1 MKAMKKEKLF
11 TRNFTLL
18 ILGQVSSLT
27 GNYTLK
33 FALSMYVLEQT
44 GSASI
49 FAGMLSA
56 ALLPTVLLSPFGGI
70 LADRAN
76 RKHIMVALDALS
88 GLSVLAVGL
97 LLPLGRE
104 LWVIGAL
111 LVLLS
116 VLAAFESPT
125 VQACVPQMVS
135 PQNLVQ
141 GNAVVSQV
149 SAVTSLVTPFLG
161 SLFYTAFGIGPVFAA
176 AVACFWLTALLECM
190 IRLEY
195 QKPPR
200 TAGIGAIVREDLAV
214 SAHFL
219 RREQPDI
226 LKLLLLA
233 ALAGMFVSGTAV
245 VGFPYLVRTVLGLSA
260 TYYGA
265 AESAMGAAA
274 ILGSLCA
281 GLLGKKL
288 RVRDMAAIFLSFG
301 LSLFPIGFSFL
312 LPVGRMARYGVLLF
326 FFCVCQLGVCIF
338 STYAI
343 TLIQQRTPEQLM
355 GKVMSCVFTLSM
367 CAQPVGQVVYGAL
380 FDCFSDS
387 VYWVLIPTGMLICLI
402 AVASRGF
409 LKRMAAAEKNKKDIC
424 KSRCPF
430 SDGGDDRDRTDD
442 LLNAIQTRSQLSY
455 TPIFTC
461 RAAGPA
467 TQRRILY
474 PPLPHLSSIFF
485 LFFWPLLQRGRGRS
499 LFLTVRAWRALSSP
513 SPRSPEYGSG
523 TGRSV
528 KNSPGSV
535 PGTPPPARDGTSG

>member
-88 GLSVLAVGL
+88 GLSVLAAGL
-97 LLPLGRE
+97 LLPLGRG

-149 SAVTSLVTPFLG
+149 SAVTSLATPFLG

-176 AVACFWLTALLECM
+176 AVVCFWLTALLECM

-288 RVRDMAAIFLSFG
+288 RVRDLSAIFLSFG
-301 LSLFPIGFSFL
+301 LSLFPIGLSFL

-343 TLIQQRTPEQLM
+343 TLIQQRTPKQLM

-380 FDCFSDS
+380 FDCFFDS
-387 VYWVLIPTGMLICLI
+387 VYWVLIPTGVLICLI

-409 LKRMAAAEKNKKDIC
+409 LKRMEAAE
-424 KSRCPF
+424 
-430 SDGGDDRDRTDD
+430 
-442 LLNAIQTRSQLSY
+442 
-455 TPIFTC
+455 
-461 RAAGPA
+461 
-467 TQRRILY
+467 
-474 PPLPHLSSIFF
+474 
-485 LFFWPLLQRGRGRS
+485 
-499 LFLTVRAWRALSSP
+499 
-513 SPRSPEYGSG
+513 
-523 TGRSV
+523 
-528 KNSPGSV
+528 
-535 PGTPPPARDGTSG
+535 

>member
-88 GLSVLAVGL
+88 GLSVLAAGL

-176 AVACFWLTALLECM
+176 AVVCFWLTALLECM
-190 IRLEY
+190 IHLEY

-245 VGFPYLVRTVLGLSA
+245 VGSPIWCGRCWDFPPPITGQRRARWARRPSWAACAPGCWGKSCVSA
-260 TYYGA
+260 TWLPSF
-265 AESAMGAAA
+265 SALA
-274 ILGSLCA
+274 
-281 GLLGKKL
+281 
-288 RVRDMAAIFLSFG
+288 
-301 LSLFPIGFSFL
+301 
-312 LPVGRMARYGVLLF
+312 
-326 FFCVCQLGVCIF
+326 
-338 STYAI
+338 
-343 TLIQQRTPEQLM
+343 
-355 GKVMSCVFTLSM
+355 
-367 CAQPVGQVVYGAL
+367 
-380 FDCFSDS
+380 
-387 VYWVLIPTGMLICLI
+387 
-402 AVASRGF
+402 
-409 LKRMAAAEKNKKDIC
+409 
-424 KSRCPF
+424 
-430 SDGGDDRDRTDD
+430 
-442 LLNAIQTRSQLSY
+442 
-455 TPIFTC
+455 
-461 RAAGPA
+461 
-467 TQRRILY
+467 
-474 PPLPHLSSIFF
+474 
-485 LFFWPLLQRGRGRS
+485 
-499 LFLTVRAWRALSSP
+499 
-513 SPRSPEYGSG
+513 
-523 TGRSV
+523 
-528 KNSPGSV
+528 
-535 PGTPPPARDGTSG
+535 

>member
-88 GLSVLAVGL
+88 GLSVLAAGL

-141 GNAVVSQV
+141 GNAVVGQV

-176 AVACFWLTALLECM
+176 AVVCFWLTALLECM
-190 IRLEY
+190 IHLEY

-301 LSLFPIGFSFL
+301 LSLFPIGLSFL

-343 TLIQQRTPEQLM
+343 TLIQQRTPKQLM

-380 FDCFSDS
+380 FDCFFDS
-387 VYWVLIPTGMLICLI
+387 VYWVLIPTGVLICLI
-402 AVASRGF
+402 AVVSRGF
-409 LKRMAAAEKNKKDIC
+409 LKRMEAAE
-424 KSRCPF
+424 
-430 SDGGDDRDRTDD
+430 
-442 LLNAIQTRSQLSY
+442 
-455 TPIFTC
+455 
-461 RAAGPA
+461 
-467 TQRRILY
+467 
-474 PPLPHLSSIFF
+474 
-485 LFFWPLLQRGRGRS
+485 
-499 LFLTVRAWRALSSP
+499 
-513 SPRSPEYGSG
+513 
-523 TGRSV
+523 
-528 KNSPGSV
+528 
-535 PGTPPPARDGTSG
+535 

>member
-88 GLSVLAVGL
+88 GLSVLAAGL

-149 SAVTSLVTPFLG
+149 SAVTSLVTPFWG

-288 RVRDMAAIFLSFG
+288 RVRDLSAIFLSFG
-301 LSLFPIGFSFL
+301 LSLFPIGLSFL

-367 CAQPVGQVVYGAL
+367 CAQPVGQMVYGAL

-402 AVASRGF
+402 AVVSRGF
-409 LKRMAAAEKNKKDIC
+409 LKRMEAAE
-424 KSRCPF
+424 
-430 SDGGDDRDRTDD
+430 
-442 LLNAIQTRSQLSY
+442 
-455 TPIFTC
+455 
-461 RAAGPA
+461 
-467 TQRRILY
+467 
-474 PPLPHLSSIFF
+474 
-485 LFFWPLLQRGRGRS
+485 
-499 LFLTVRAWRALSSP
+499 
-513 SPRSPEYGSG
+513 
-523 TGRSV
+523 
-528 KNSPGSV
+528 
-535 PGTPPPARDGTSG
+535 

>member
-44 GSASI
+44 DSAAV

-88 GLSVLAVGL
+88 GLSVLAAGL

-176 AVACFWLTALLECM
+176 AVVCFWLTALLECM
-190 IRLEY
+190 IHLEY

-200 TAGIGAIVREDLAV
+200 TAGIGAIVREDLAL

-288 RVRDMAAIFLSFG
+288 RVRDLSAIFLSFG
-301 LSLFPIGFSFL
+301 LSLFPIGLSFL

-343 TLIQQRTPEQLM
+343 TLIQQRTPKQLM

-387 VYWVLIPTGMLICLI
+387 VYWVLIPTGVLICLI

-409 LKRMAAAEKNKKDIC
+409 LKRMEAAE
-424 KSRCPF
+424 
-430 SDGGDDRDRTDD
+430 
-442 LLNAIQTRSQLSY
+442 
-455 TPIFTC
+455 
-461 RAAGPA
+461 
-467 TQRRILY
+467 
-474 PPLPHLSSIFF
+474 
-485 LFFWPLLQRGRGRS
+485 
-499 LFLTVRAWRALSSP
+499 
-513 SPRSPEYGSG
+513 
-523 TGRSV
+523 
-528 KNSPGSV
+528 
-535 PGTPPPARDGTSG
+535 

>member
-88 GLSVLAVGL
+88 GLSVLAAGL

-111 LVLLS
+111 QVLLS

-149 SAVTSLVTPFLG
+149 SAVTSLATPFLG

-176 AVACFWLTALLECM
+176 AVVCFWLTALLECM
-190 IRLEY
+190 IHLEY

-288 RVRDMAAIFLSFG
+288 RVRDLSAIFLSFG
-301 LSLFPIGFSFL
+301 LSLFPIGLSFL

-343 TLIQQRTPEQLM
+343 TLIQQRTPKQLM

-387 VYWVLIPTGMLICLI
+387 VYWVLIPTGVLICLI
-402 AVASRGF
+402 ALASQGF
-409 LKRMAAAEKNKKDIC
+409 LKRMEAAE
-424 KSRCPF
+424 
-430 SDGGDDRDRTDD
+430 
-442 LLNAIQTRSQLSY
+442 
-455 TPIFTC
+455 
-461 RAAGPA
+461 
-467 TQRRILY
+467 
-474 PPLPHLSSIFF
+474 
-485 LFFWPLLQRGRGRS
+485 
-499 LFLTVRAWRALSSP
+499 
-513 SPRSPEYGSG
+513 
-523 TGRSV
+523 
-528 KNSPGSV
+528 
-535 PGTPPPARDGTSG
+535 

>member
-11 TRNFTLL
+11 THNFTLL

-49 FAGMLSA
+49 FAGLLSA
-56 ALLPTVLLSPFGGI
+56 VLLPTVLLSPFGGI

-88 GLSVLAVGL
+88 GLSVLSAGL

-149 SAVTSLVTPFLG
+149 SAVTSLATPFLG

-176 AVACFWLTALLECM
+176 AVVCFWLTALLECM

-288 RVRDMAAIFLSFG
+288 RVRDLSSIFLSFG
-301 LSLFPIGFSFL
+301 LSLFPIGLSFL

-367 CAQPVGQVVYGAL
+367 CAQPVGQLVYGAL

-402 AVASRGF
+402 AVASRVF
-409 LKRMAAAEKNKKDIC
+409 FKRMEAAE
-424 KSRCPF
+424 
-430 SDGGDDRDRTDD
+430 
-442 LLNAIQTRSQLSY
+442 
-455 TPIFTC
+455 
-461 RAAGPA
+461 
-467 TQRRILY
+467 
-474 PPLPHLSSIFF
+474 
-485 LFFWPLLQRGRGRS
+485 
-499 LFLTVRAWRALSSP
+499 
-513 SPRSPEYGSG
+513 
-523 TGRSV
+523 
-528 KNSPGSV
+528 
-535 PGTPPPARDGTSG
+535 

>member
-88 GLSVLAVGL
+88 GLSVLAAGL

-176 AVACFWLTALLECM
+176 AVVCFWLTALLECM
-190 IRLEY
+190 IHLEY

-288 RVRDMAAIFLSFG
+288 RVRDLSAIFLSFG
-301 LSLFPIGFSFL
+301 LSLFPIGLSFL

-343 TLIQQRTPEQLM
+343 TLIQQRTPKQLM

-380 FDCFSDS
+380 FDCFFDS

-402 AVASRGF
+402 ALASQGF
-409 LKRMAAAEKNKKDIC
+409 LKRMEAAE
-424 KSRCPF
+424 
-430 SDGGDDRDRTDD
+430 
-442 LLNAIQTRSQLSY
+442 
-455 TPIFTC
+455 
-461 RAAGPA
+461 
-467 TQRRILY
+467 
-474 PPLPHLSSIFF
+474 
-485 LFFWPLLQRGRGRS
+485 
-499 LFLTVRAWRALSSP
+499 
-513 SPRSPEYGSG
+513 
-523 TGRSV
+523 
-528 KNSPGSV
+528 
-535 PGTPPPARDGTSG
+535 

>member
-88 GLSVLAVGL
+88 GLSVLAAGL

-176 AVACFWLTALLECM
+176 AVVCFWLTALLECM

-214 SAHFL
+214 SVHFL

-288 RVRDMAAIFLSFG
+288 RVRDLSAIFLSFG
-301 LSLFPIGFSFL
+301 LSLFPIGLSFL

-343 TLIQQRTPEQLM
+343 TLIQQRTPKQLM

-409 LKRMAAAEKNKKDIC
+409 LKRMEAAE
-424 KSRCPF
+424 
-430 SDGGDDRDRTDD
+430 
-442 LLNAIQTRSQLSY
+442 
-455 TPIFTC
+455 
-461 RAAGPA
+461 
-467 TQRRILY
+467 
-474 PPLPHLSSIFF
+474 
-485 LFFWPLLQRGRGRS
+485 
-499 LFLTVRAWRALSSP
+499 
-513 SPRSPEYGSG
+513 
-523 TGRSV
+523 
-528 KNSPGSV
+528 
-535 PGTPPPARDGTSG
+535 

>member
-88 GLSVLAVGL
+88 GLSVLAAGL

-176 AVACFWLTALLECM
+176 AVVCFWLTALLECM
-190 IRLEY
+190 IHLEY

-301 LSLFPIGFSFL
+301 LSLFPIGLSFL
-312 LPVGRMARYGVLLF
+312 LPVGRMAHYGVLLF

-343 TLIQQRTPEQLM
+343 TLIQQRTPKQLM

-387 VYWVLIPTGMLICLI
+387 VYWVLIPTGVLICLI

-409 LKRMAAAEKNKKDIC
+409 LKRMEAAE
-424 KSRCPF
+424 
-430 SDGGDDRDRTDD
+430 
-442 LLNAIQTRSQLSY
+442 
-455 TPIFTC
+455 
-461 RAAGPA
+461 
-467 TQRRILY
+467 
-474 PPLPHLSSIFF
+474 
-485 LFFWPLLQRGRGRS
+485 
-499 LFLTVRAWRALSSP
+499 
-513 SPRSPEYGSG
+513 
-523 TGRSV
+523 
-528 KNSPGSV
+528 
-535 PGTPPPARDGTSG
+535 

>member
-1 MKAMKKEKLF
+1 M
-11 TRNFTLL
+11 
-18 ILGQVSSLT
+18 
-27 GNYTLK
+27 
-33 FALSMYVLEQT
+33 
-44 GSASI
+44 
-49 FAGMLSA
+49 
-56 ALLPTVLLSPFGGI
+56 
-70 LADRAN
+70 
-76 RKHIMVALDALS
+76 
-88 GLSVLAVGL
+88 
-97 LLPLGRE
+97 
-104 LWVIGAL
+104 IGAL

-149 SAVTSLVTPFLG
+149 SAVTSLATPLLG

-176 AVACFWLTALLECM
+176 AGVCFWLTALLECM

-288 RVRDMAAIFLSFG
+288 RVRDLSAIFLSFG
-301 LSLFPIGFSFL
+301 LSLFPIGLSFL
-312 LPVGRMARYGVLLF
+312 LPVGRMARYGGAAVLFLCLPAGRLHLFDLRHHPHPAAHPRAADGQGDVLRLHPLDVRAAGGAGGLRRAVRLLF
-326 FFCVCQLGVCIF
+326 RQGLLGAHPHRC
-338 STYAI
+338 
-343 TLIQQRTPEQLM
+343 R
-355 GKVMSCVFTLSM
+355 
-367 CAQPVGQVVYGAL
+367 
-380 FDCFSDS
+380 
-387 VYWVLIPTGMLICLI
+387 LICLI

-409 LKRMAAAEKNKKDIC
+409 LRGWRRQSKTKRTSAKADV
-424 KSRCPF
+424 
-430 SDGGDDRDRTDD
+430 
-442 LLNAIQTRSQLSY
+442 
-455 TPIFTC
+455 
-461 RAAGPA
+461 
-467 TQRRILY
+467 
-474 PPLPHLSSIFF
+474 
-485 LFFWPLLQRGRGRS
+485 
-499 LFLTVRAWRALSSP
+499 LFLMVETIGIEP
-513 SPRSPEYGSG
+513 
-523 TGRSV
+523 T
-528 KNSPGSV
+528 
-535 PGTPPPARDGTSG
+535 TF

>member
-176 AVACFWLTALLECM
+176 AVVCFWLTALLECM
-190 IRLEY
+190 IHLEY

-288 RVRDMAAIFLSFG
+288 RVRDLSAIFLSFG
-301 LSLFPIGFSFL
+301 LSLFPIGLSFL
-312 LPVGRMARYGVLLF
+312 LPVGTMAHYGVLLF

-367 CAQPVGQVVYGAL
+367 CAQPVGQMVYGAL
-380 FDCFSDS
+380 FDCFSDR

-402 AVASRGF
+402 ALASQGF
-409 LKRMAAAEKNKKDIC
+409 LKRMEAAE
-424 KSRCPF
+424 
-430 SDGGDDRDRTDD
+430 
-442 LLNAIQTRSQLSY
+442 
-455 TPIFTC
+455 
-461 RAAGPA
+461 
-467 TQRRILY
+467 
-474 PPLPHLSSIFF
+474 
-485 LFFWPLLQRGRGRS
+485 
-499 LFLTVRAWRALSSP
+499 
-513 SPRSPEYGSG
+513 
-523 TGRSV
+523 
-528 KNSPGSV
+528 
-535 PGTPPPARDGTSG
+535 

>member
-88 GLSVLAVGL
+88 GLSVLAAGL

-176 AVACFWLTALLECM
+176 AVVCFWLTALLECM
-190 IRLEY
+190 IHLEY

-245 VGFPYLVRTVLGLSA
+245 VDFPYLVRTVLGLSA

-301 LSLFPIGFSFL
+301 LSLFPIGLSFL

-367 CAQPVGQVVYGAL
+367 CAQPVGQLVYGAL

-409 LKRMAAAEKNKKDIC
+409 LKRMEAAE
-424 KSRCPF
+424 
-430 SDGGDDRDRTDD
+430 
-442 LLNAIQTRSQLSY
+442 
-455 TPIFTC
+455 
-461 RAAGPA
+461 
-467 TQRRILY
+467 
-474 PPLPHLSSIFF
+474 
-485 LFFWPLLQRGRGRS
+485 
-499 LFLTVRAWRALSSP
+499 
-513 SPRSPEYGSG
+513 
-523 TGRSV
+523 
-528 KNSPGSV
+528 
-535 PGTPPPARDGTSG
+535 

>member
-88 GLSVLAVGL
+88 SLSVLAAGL

-176 AVACFWLTALLECM
+176 AVVCFWLTALLECM

-367 CAQPVGQVVYGAL
+367 CAQPVGQLVYGAL

-409 LKRMAAAEKNKKDIC
+409 LKRMEAAE
-424 KSRCPF
+424 
-430 SDGGDDRDRTDD
+430 
-442 LLNAIQTRSQLSY
+442 
-455 TPIFTC
+455 
-461 RAAGPA
+461 
-467 TQRRILY
+467 
-474 PPLPHLSSIFF
+474 
-485 LFFWPLLQRGRGRS
+485 
-499 LFLTVRAWRALSSP
+499 
-513 SPRSPEYGSG
+513 
-523 TGRSV
+523 
-528 KNSPGSV
+528 
-535 PGTPPPARDGTSG
+535 

>member
-88 GLSVLAVGL
+88 GLSVLAAGL

-176 AVACFWLTALLECM
+176 AVVCFWLTALLECM
-190 IRLEY
+190 IHLEY

-312 LPVGRMARYGVLLF
+312 LPVGTMARYGVLLF

-343 TLIQQRTPEQLM
+343 TLIQQRTPKQLM

-380 FDCFSDS
+380 FDCFFDS

-409 LKRMAAAEKNKKDIC
+409 LKRMEAAE
-424 KSRCPF
+424 
-430 SDGGDDRDRTDD
+430 
-442 LLNAIQTRSQLSY
+442 
-455 TPIFTC
+455 
-461 RAAGPA
+461 
-467 TQRRILY
+467 
-474 PPLPHLSSIFF
+474 
-485 LFFWPLLQRGRGRS
+485 
-499 LFLTVRAWRALSSP
+499 
-513 SPRSPEYGSG
+513 
-523 TGRSV
+523 
-528 KNSPGSV
+528 
-535 PGTPPPARDGTSG
+535 

>member
-88 GLSVLAVGL
+88 GLSVLAAGL

-176 AVACFWLTALLECM
+176 AVVCFWLTALLECM

-288 RVRDMAAIFLSFG
+288 RVRDLSAIFLSFG
-301 LSLFPIGFSFL
+301 LSLFPIGLSFL

-343 TLIQQRTPEQLM
+343 TLIQQRTPKQLM

-367 CAQPVGQVVYGAL
+367 CAQPVGQMVYGAL
-380 FDCFSDS
+380 FDCFSDR

-409 LKRMAAAEKNKKDIC
+409 LKRMEAAE
-424 KSRCPF
+424 
-430 SDGGDDRDRTDD
+430 
-442 LLNAIQTRSQLSY
+442 
-455 TPIFTC
+455 
-461 RAAGPA
+461 
-467 TQRRILY
+467 
-474 PPLPHLSSIFF
+474 
-485 LFFWPLLQRGRGRS
+485 
-499 LFLTVRAWRALSSP
+499 
-513 SPRSPEYGSG
+513 
-523 TGRSV
+523 
-528 KNSPGSV
+528 
-535 PGTPPPARDGTSG
+535 

>member
-88 GLSVLAVGL
+88 GLSVLAAGL

-176 AVACFWLTALLECM
+176 AVVCFWLTALLECM
-190 IRLEY
+190 IHLEY

-343 TLIQQRTPEQLM
+343 TLIQQRTPKQLM

-387 VYWVLIPTGMLICLI
+387 VYWVLIPTGVLICLI

-409 LKRMAAAEKNKKDIC
+409 LKRMEAAE
-424 KSRCPF
+424 
-430 SDGGDDRDRTDD
+430 
-442 LLNAIQTRSQLSY
+442 
-455 TPIFTC
+455 
-461 RAAGPA
+461 
-467 TQRRILY
+467 
-474 PPLPHLSSIFF
+474 
-485 LFFWPLLQRGRGRS
+485 
-499 LFLTVRAWRALSSP
+499 
-513 SPRSPEYGSG
+513 
-523 TGRSV
+523 
-528 KNSPGSV
+528 
-535 PGTPPPARDGTSG
+535 

>member
-88 GLSVLAVGL
+88 GLSVLAAGL

-176 AVACFWLTALLECM
+176 AVVCFWLTALLERM
-190 IRLEY
+190 IHLEH

-301 LSLFPIGFSFL
+301 LSLFPIGLSFL

-380 FDCFSDS
+380 FDCFSDR

-402 AVASRGF
+402 AVVSRGF
-409 LKRMAAAEKNKKDIC
+409 LKRMEAAE
-424 KSRCPF
+424 
-430 SDGGDDRDRTDD
+430 
-442 LLNAIQTRSQLSY
+442 
-455 TPIFTC
+455 
-461 RAAGPA
+461 
-467 TQRRILY
+467 
-474 PPLPHLSSIFF
+474 
-485 LFFWPLLQRGRGRS
+485 
-499 LFLTVRAWRALSSP
+499 
-513 SPRSPEYGSG
+513 
-523 TGRSV
+523 
-528 KNSPGSV
+528 
-535 PGTPPPARDGTSG
+535 

>member
-88 GLSVLAVGL
+88 GLSVLAAGL

-176 AVACFWLTALLECM
+176 AVVCFWLTALLECM
-190 IRLEY
+190 IHLEH
-195 QKPPR
+195 QKLPR
-200 TAGIGAIVREDLAV
+200 TAGIGAIVREDLAL

-343 TLIQQRTPEQLM
+343 TLIQQRTPKQLM

-367 CAQPVGQVVYGAL
+367 CAQPVGQMVYGAL

-402 AVASRGF
+402 AVASQGF
-409 LKRMAAAEKNKKDIC
+409 LKRMEAAE
-424 KSRCPF
+424 
-430 SDGGDDRDRTDD
+430 
-442 LLNAIQTRSQLSY
+442 
-455 TPIFTC
+455 
-461 RAAGPA
+461 
-467 TQRRILY
+467 
-474 PPLPHLSSIFF
+474 
-485 LFFWPLLQRGRGRS
+485 
-499 LFLTVRAWRALSSP
+499 
-513 SPRSPEYGSG
+513 
-523 TGRSV
+523 
-528 KNSPGSV
+528 
-535 PGTPPPARDGTSG
+535 

>member
-88 GLSVLAVGL
+88 GLSVLAAGL

-149 SAVTSLVTPFLG
+149 SAVTSLVTPFWG

-176 AVACFWLTALLECM
+176 AVVCFWLTALLECM
-190 IRLEY
+190 IHLEY

-200 TAGIGAIVREDLAV
+200 TAGIGAIVREDLAL

-288 RVRDMAAIFLSFG
+288 RVRDLSAIFLSFG
-301 LSLFPIGFSFL
+301 LSLFPIGLSFL

-409 LKRMAAAEKNKKDIC
+409 LKRMEAAE
-424 KSRCPF
+424 
-430 SDGGDDRDRTDD
+430 
-442 LLNAIQTRSQLSY
+442 
-455 TPIFTC
+455 
-461 RAAGPA
+461 
-467 TQRRILY
+467 
-474 PPLPHLSSIFF
+474 
-485 LFFWPLLQRGRGRS
+485 
-499 LFLTVRAWRALSSP
+499 
-513 SPRSPEYGSG
+513 
-523 TGRSV
+523 
-528 KNSPGSV
+528 
-535 PGTPPPARDGTSG
+535 

>member
-88 GLSVLAVGL
+88 GLSVLAAGL

-176 AVACFWLTALLECM
+176 AVVCFWLTALLECM
-190 IRLEY
+190 IHLEH
-195 QKPPR
+195 QKLPR
-200 TAGIGAIVREDLAV
+200 TAGIGAIVWEDLAV

-219 RREQPDI
+219 RREQQDI

-301 LSLFPIGFSFL
+301 LSLFPIGLSFL

-409 LKRMAAAEKNKKDIC
+409 LKRMEAAE
-424 KSRCPF
+424 
-430 SDGGDDRDRTDD
+430 
-442 LLNAIQTRSQLSY
+442 
-455 TPIFTC
+455 
-461 RAAGPA
+461 
-467 TQRRILY
+467 
-474 PPLPHLSSIFF
+474 
-485 LFFWPLLQRGRGRS
+485 
-499 LFLTVRAWRALSSP
+499 
-513 SPRSPEYGSG
+513 
-523 TGRSV
+523 
-528 KNSPGSV
+528 
-535 PGTPPPARDGTSG
+535 

>member
-88 GLSVLAVGL
+88 GLSVLAAGL
-97 LLPLGRE
+97 LLLLGRE

-190 IRLEY
+190 IHLEY

-200 TAGIGAIVREDLAV
+200 TAGIGAIVREDLAL

-288 RVRDMAAIFLSFG
+288 RVRDLAAIFLSFG
-301 LSLFPIGFSFL
+301 LSLFPIGLSFL

-343 TLIQQRTPEQLM
+343 TLIQQRTPKQLM

-387 VYWVLIPTGMLICLI
+387 VYWVLIPTGVLICLI

-409 LKRMAAAEKNKKDIC
+409 LKRMEAAE
-424 KSRCPF
+424 
-430 SDGGDDRDRTDD
+430 
-442 LLNAIQTRSQLSY
+442 
-455 TPIFTC
+455 
-461 RAAGPA
+461 
-467 TQRRILY
+467 
-474 PPLPHLSSIFF
+474 
-485 LFFWPLLQRGRGRS
+485 
-499 LFLTVRAWRALSSP
+499 
-513 SPRSPEYGSG
+513 
-523 TGRSV
+523 
-528 KNSPGSV
+528 
-535 PGTPPPARDGTSG
+535 

>member
-88 GLSVLAVGL
+88 GLSVLAAGL

-116 VLAAFESPT
+116 VLAAFEPPT

-176 AVACFWLTALLECM
+176 AVVCFWLTALLECM
-190 IRLEY
+190 IHLEY

-200 TAGIGAIVREDLAV
+200 TAGIGAIVREDLAL

-245 VGFPYLVRTVLGLSA
+245 VGFPYLVRMVLGLSA

-367 CAQPVGQVVYGAL
+367 CAQPVGQMVYGAL
-380 FDCFSDS
+380 FDCFSDR

-409 LKRMAAAEKNKKDIC
+409 LKRMEAAE
-424 KSRCPF
+424 
-430 SDGGDDRDRTDD
+430 
-442 LLNAIQTRSQLSY
+442 
-455 TPIFTC
+455 
-461 RAAGPA
+461 
-467 TQRRILY
+467 
-474 PPLPHLSSIFF
+474 
-485 LFFWPLLQRGRGRS
+485 
-499 LFLTVRAWRALSSP
+499 
-513 SPRSPEYGSG
+513 
-523 TGRSV
+523 
-528 KNSPGSV
+528 
-535 PGTPPPARDGTSG
+535 

>member
-1 MKAMKKEKLF
+1 MKEMQKERLF

-88 GLSVLAVGL
+88 GLSVLAAGL

-149 SAVTSLVTPFLG
+149 SAVTSLATPFLG

-176 AVACFWLTALLECM
+176 AGVCFWLTALLECM

-195 QKPPR
+195 QKHPR

-281 GLLGKKL
+281 GLMGKKL
-288 RVRDMAAIFLSFG
+288 RVRDLSAIFLSFG

-343 TLIQQRTPEQLM
+343 TLIQQRTPKQLM

-367 CAQPVGQVVYGAL
+367 CAQPVGQLVYGAL

-409 LKRMAAAEKNKKDIC
+409 LKRMEAAE
-424 KSRCPF
+424 
-430 SDGGDDRDRTDD
+430 
-442 LLNAIQTRSQLSY
+442 
-455 TPIFTC
+455 
-461 RAAGPA
+461 
-467 TQRRILY
+467 
-474 PPLPHLSSIFF
+474 
-485 LFFWPLLQRGRGRS
+485 
-499 LFLTVRAWRALSSP
+499 
-513 SPRSPEYGSG
+513 
-523 TGRSV
+523 
-528 KNSPGSV
+528 
-535 PGTPPPARDGTSG
+535 

>member
-88 GLSVLAVGL
+88 GLSVLAAGL

-176 AVACFWLTALLECM
+176 AVVCFWLTALLECM
-190 IRLEY
+190 IHLEY

-226 LKLLLLA
+226 LKLLLLT

-409 LKRMAAAEKNKKDIC
+409 LKRMEAAE
-424 KSRCPF
+424 
-430 SDGGDDRDRTDD
+430 
-442 LLNAIQTRSQLSY
+442 
-455 TPIFTC
+455 
-461 RAAGPA
+461 
-467 TQRRILY
+467 
-474 PPLPHLSSIFF
+474 
-485 LFFWPLLQRGRGRS
+485 
-499 LFLTVRAWRALSSP
+499 
-513 SPRSPEYGSG
+513 
-523 TGRSV
+523 
-528 KNSPGSV
+528 
-535 PGTPPPARDGTSG
+535 

>member
-88 GLSVLAVGL
+88 GLSVLAAGL

-200 TAGIGAIVREDLAV
+200 TAGIGAIVREELAV

-281 GLLGKKL
+281 GLMGKKL
-288 RVRDMAAIFLSFG
+288 RVRDLAAIFLSFG

-409 LKRMAAAEKNKKDIC
+409 LKRMEAAE
-424 KSRCPF
+424 
-430 SDGGDDRDRTDD
+430 
-442 LLNAIQTRSQLSY
+442 
-455 TPIFTC
+455 
-461 RAAGPA
+461 
-467 TQRRILY
+467 
-474 PPLPHLSSIFF
+474 
-485 LFFWPLLQRGRGRS
+485 
-499 LFLTVRAWRALSSP
+499 
-513 SPRSPEYGSG
+513 
-523 TGRSV
+523 
-528 KNSPGSV
+528 
-535 PGTPPPARDGTSG
+535 

>member
-88 GLSVLAVGL
+88 GLSVLAAGL

-116 VLAAFESPT
+116 VLASFESPT

-176 AVACFWLTALLECM
+176 AVVCFWLTALLECM
-190 IRLEY
+190 IHLEY

-288 RVRDMAAIFLSFG
+288 RVRDLSAIFLSFG

-343 TLIQQRTPEQLM
+343 TLIQQRTPKQLM

-367 CAQPVGQVVYGAL
+367 CAQPVGQMVYGAL

-409 LKRMAAAEKNKKDIC
+409 LKRMEAAE
-424 KSRCPF
+424 
-430 SDGGDDRDRTDD
+430 
-442 LLNAIQTRSQLSY
+442 
-455 TPIFTC
+455 
-461 RAAGPA
+461 
-467 TQRRILY
+467 
-474 PPLPHLSSIFF
+474 
-485 LFFWPLLQRGRGRS
+485 
-499 LFLTVRAWRALSSP
+499 
-513 SPRSPEYGSG
+513 
-523 TGRSV
+523 
-528 KNSPGSV
+528 
-535 PGTPPPARDGTSG
+535 

>member
-88 GLSVLAVGL
+88 GLSVLAAGL

-125 VQACVPQMVS
+125 VQACVSQMVS

-149 SAVTSLVTPFLG
+149 SAVTSLATPFLG

-176 AVACFWLTALLECM
+176 AVVCFWLTALLECM

-214 SAHFL
+214 SVHFL

-288 RVRDMAAIFLSFG
+288 RVRNMAAIFLSFG

-367 CAQPVGQVVYGAL
+367 CAQPVGQLVYGAL

-409 LKRMAAAEKNKKDIC
+409 LKRMEAAE
-424 KSRCPF
+424 
-430 SDGGDDRDRTDD
+430 
-442 LLNAIQTRSQLSY
+442 
-455 TPIFTC
+455 
-461 RAAGPA
+461 
-467 TQRRILY
+467 
-474 PPLPHLSSIFF
+474 
-485 LFFWPLLQRGRGRS
+485 
-499 LFLTVRAWRALSSP
+499 
-513 SPRSPEYGSG
+513 
-523 TGRSV
+523 
-528 KNSPGSV
+528 
-535 PGTPPPARDGTSG
+535 

>member
-88 GLSVLAVGL
+88 SLSVLAAGL

-125 VQACVPQMVS
+125 VQACVSQMVS

-176 AVACFWLTALLECM
+176 AVVCFWLTALLECM
-190 IRLEY
+190 IHLEY

-288 RVRDMAAIFLSFG
+288 RVRDLSSIFLSFG
-301 LSLFPIGFSFL
+301 LSLFPIGLSFL

-367 CAQPVGQVVYGAL
+367 CAQPVGQMVYGAL

-409 LKRMAAAEKNKKDIC
+409 LKRMEAAE
-424 KSRCPF
+424 
-430 SDGGDDRDRTDD
+430 
-442 LLNAIQTRSQLSY
+442 
-455 TPIFTC
+455 
-461 RAAGPA
+461 
-467 TQRRILY
+467 
-474 PPLPHLSSIFF
+474 
-485 LFFWPLLQRGRGRS
+485 
-499 LFLTVRAWRALSSP
+499 
-513 SPRSPEYGSG
+513 
-523 TGRSV
+523 
-528 KNSPGSV
+528 
-535 PGTPPPARDGTSG
+535 

>member
-88 GLSVLAVGL
+88 GLSVLAAGL

-176 AVACFWLTALLECM
+176 AVVCFWLTALLECM
-190 IRLEY
+190 IHLEY

-367 CAQPVGQVVYGAL
+367 CAQPVGQMVYGAL
-380 FDCFSDS
+380 FDCFSDR
-387 VYWVLIPTGMLICLI
+387 VYWVLIPTGVLICLI

-409 LKRMAAAEKNKKDIC
+409 LKRMEAAE
-424 KSRCPF
+424 
-430 SDGGDDRDRTDD
+430 
-442 LLNAIQTRSQLSY
+442 
-455 TPIFTC
+455 
-461 RAAGPA
+461 
-467 TQRRILY
+467 
-474 PPLPHLSSIFF
+474 
-485 LFFWPLLQRGRGRS
+485 
-499 LFLTVRAWRALSSP
+499 
-513 SPRSPEYGSG
+513 
-523 TGRSV
+523 
-528 KNSPGSV
+528 
-535 PGTPPPARDGTSG
+535 

>member
-88 GLSVLAVGL
+88 GLSVLAAGL

-149 SAVTSLVTPFLG
+149 SAVTSLVTPFWG

-176 AVACFWLTALLECM
+176 AVVCFWLTALLECM

-214 SAHFL
+214 SVHFL

-301 LSLFPIGFSFL
+301 LSLFPIGLSFL

-387 VYWVLIPTGMLICLI
+387 VYWVLIPTGVLICLI

-409 LKRMAAAEKNKKDIC
+409 LKRMEAAE
-424 KSRCPF
+424 
-430 SDGGDDRDRTDD
+430 
-442 LLNAIQTRSQLSY
+442 
-455 TPIFTC
+455 
-461 RAAGPA
+461 
-467 TQRRILY
+467 
-474 PPLPHLSSIFF
+474 
-485 LFFWPLLQRGRGRS
+485 
-499 LFLTVRAWRALSSP
+499 
-513 SPRSPEYGSG
+513 
-523 TGRSV
+523 
-528 KNSPGSV
+528 
-535 PGTPPPARDGTSG
+535 

>member
-56 ALLPTVLLSPFGGI
+56 ALLPVLLSPFGGI

-88 GLSVLAVGL
+88 GLSVLAAGL

-176 AVACFWLTALLECM
+176 AVVCFWLTALLECM

-288 RVRDMAAIFLSFG
+288 RVRDLSAIFLSFG
-301 LSLFPIGFSFL
+301 LSLFPIGLSFL

-343 TLIQQRTPEQLM
+343 TLIQQRTPKQLM

-367 CAQPVGQVVYGAL
+367 CAQPVGQMVYGAL

-387 VYWVLIPTGMLICLI
+387 VYWVLIPTGVLICLI

-409 LKRMAAAEKNKKDIC
+409 LKRMEAAE
-424 KSRCPF
+424 
-430 SDGGDDRDRTDD
+430 
-442 LLNAIQTRSQLSY
+442 
-455 TPIFTC
+455 
-461 RAAGPA
+461 
-467 TQRRILY
+467 
-474 PPLPHLSSIFF
+474 
-485 LFFWPLLQRGRGRS
+485 
-499 LFLTVRAWRALSSP
+499 
-513 SPRSPEYGSG
+513 
-523 TGRSV
+523 
-528 KNSPGSV
+528 
-535 PGTPPPARDGTSG
+535 

>member
-1 MKAMKKEKLF
+1 M
-11 TRNFTLL
+11 
-18 ILGQVSSLT
+18 SSLT

-88 GLSVLAVGL
+88 GLSVLAAGL

-176 AVACFWLTALLECM
+176 AVVCFWLTALLECM
-190 IRLEY
+190 IHLEY

-219 RREQPDI
+219 RWEQPDI

-367 CAQPVGQVVYGAL
+367 CAQPVGQMVYGAL

-387 VYWVLIPTGMLICLI
+387 VYWVLIPTGVLICLI

-409 LKRMAAAEKNKKDIC
+409 LKRMEAAE
-424 KSRCPF
+424 
-430 SDGGDDRDRTDD
+430 
-442 LLNAIQTRSQLSY
+442 
-455 TPIFTC
+455 
-461 RAAGPA
+461 
-467 TQRRILY
+467 
-474 PPLPHLSSIFF
+474 
-485 LFFWPLLQRGRGRS
+485 
-499 LFLTVRAWRALSSP
+499 
-513 SPRSPEYGSG
+513 
-523 TGRSV
+523 
-528 KNSPGSV
+528 
-535 PGTPPPARDGTSG
+535 

>member
-88 GLSVLAVGL
+88 GLSVLAAGL

-149 SAVTSLVTPFLG
+149 SAVTSLATPFLG

-176 AVACFWLTALLECM
+176 AVVCFWLTALLECM
-190 IRLEY
+190 IHLEY

-200 TAGIGAIVREDLAV
+200 TAGIGAIVREDLAL

-288 RVRDMAAIFLSFG
+288 RVRDLSAIFLSFG
-301 LSLFPIGFSFL
+301 LSLFPIGLSFL

-367 CAQPVGQVVYGAL
+367 CAQPVGQLVYGAL

-402 AVASRGF
+402 AVVSRGF
-409 LKRMAAAEKNKKDIC
+409 LKRMEAAE
-424 KSRCPF
+424 
-430 SDGGDDRDRTDD
+430 
-442 LLNAIQTRSQLSY
+442 
-455 TPIFTC
+455 
-461 RAAGPA
+461 
-467 TQRRILY
+467 
-474 PPLPHLSSIFF
+474 
-485 LFFWPLLQRGRGRS
+485 
-499 LFLTVRAWRALSSP
+499 
-513 SPRSPEYGSG
+513 
-523 TGRSV
+523 
-528 KNSPGSV
+528 
-535 PGTPPPARDGTSG
+535 

>member
-88 GLSVLAVGL
+88 GLSVLAAGL

-176 AVACFWLTALLECM
+176 AVVCFWLTALLECM

-195 QKPPR
+195 QKHPR

-301 LSLFPIGFSFL
+301 LSLFPIGLSFL

-343 TLIQQRTPEQLM
+343 TLIQQRTPKQLM

-380 FDCFSDS
+380 FDCFFDS

-402 AVASRGF
+402 ALASQGF
-409 LKRMAAAEKNKKDIC
+409 LKRMEAAE
-424 KSRCPF
+424 
-430 SDGGDDRDRTDD
+430 
-442 LLNAIQTRSQLSY
+442 
-455 TPIFTC
+455 
-461 RAAGPA
+461 
-467 TQRRILY
+467 
-474 PPLPHLSSIFF
+474 
-485 LFFWPLLQRGRGRS
+485 
-499 LFLTVRAWRALSSP
+499 
-513 SPRSPEYGSG
+513 
-523 TGRSV
+523 
-528 KNSPGSV
+528 
-535 PGTPPPARDGTSG
+535 

>member
-1 MKAMKKEKLF
+1 M
-11 TRNFTLL
+11 
-18 ILGQVSSLT
+18 SSLT

-88 GLSVLAVGL
+88 GLSVLAAGL

-125 VQACVPQMVS
+125 VQACVPQMVA

-141 GNAVVSQV
+141 GNAMVSQV

-176 AVACFWLTALLECM
+176 AVACFWLTALLECC
-190 IRLEY
+190 IHLDY
-195 QKPPR
+195 HKPPR
-200 TAGIGAIVREDLAV
+200 TEGIAAVIRDDFAV
-214 SAHFL
+214 SARFL
-219 RREQPDI
+219 YQEQPDI
-226 LKLLLLA
+226 LKMLLLA
-233 ALAGMFVSGTAV
+233 ALAGMFVSGTAM

-260 TYYGA
+260 TCYGV

-301 LSLFPIGFSFL
+301 LSLFPIGLSFL

-343 TLIQQRTPEQLM
+343 TLIQQRTPKQLM

-380 FDCFSDS
+380 FDCFFDS
-387 VYWVLIPTGMLICLI
+387 VYWVLIPTGVLICLI
-402 AVASRGF
+402 AVVSRGF
-409 LKRMAAAEKNKKDIC
+409 LKRMEAAE
-424 KSRCPF
+424 
-430 SDGGDDRDRTDD
+430 
-442 LLNAIQTRSQLSY
+442 
-455 TPIFTC
+455 
-461 RAAGPA
+461 
-467 TQRRILY
+467 
-474 PPLPHLSSIFF
+474 
-485 LFFWPLLQRGRGRS
+485 
-499 LFLTVRAWRALSSP
+499 
-513 SPRSPEYGSG
+513 
-523 TGRSV
+523 
-528 KNSPGSV
+528 
-535 PGTPPPARDGTSG
+535 

>member
-44 GSASI
+44 DSAAV

-88 GLSVLAVGL
+88 GLSVLAAGL

-176 AVACFWLTALLECM
+176 AVVCFWLTALLECM
-190 IRLEY
+190 IHLEY

-200 TAGIGAIVREDLAV
+200 TAGIGAIVREDLAL

-288 RVRDMAAIFLSFG
+288 RVRDLSAIFLSFG
-301 LSLFPIGFSFL
+301 LSLFPIGLSFL

-343 TLIQQRTPEQLM
+343 TLIQQRTPKQLM

-380 FDCFSDS
+380 FDCFFDS
-387 VYWVLIPTGMLICLI
+387 VYWVLIPTGVLICLI

-409 LKRMAAAEKNKKDIC
+409 LKRMEAAE
-424 KSRCPF
+424 
-430 SDGGDDRDRTDD
+430 
-442 LLNAIQTRSQLSY
+442 
-455 TPIFTC
+455 
-461 RAAGPA
+461 
-467 TQRRILY
+467 
-474 PPLPHLSSIFF
+474 
-485 LFFWPLLQRGRGRS
+485 
-499 LFLTVRAWRALSSP
+499 
-513 SPRSPEYGSG
+513 
-523 TGRSV
+523 
-528 KNSPGSV
+528 
-535 PGTPPPARDGTSG
+535 

>member
-88 GLSVLAVGL
+88 GLSVLAAGL

-176 AVACFWLTALLECM
+176 AVVCFWLTALLECM
-190 IRLEY
+190 IHLEY

-288 RVRDMAAIFLSFG
+288 RVRDLSAIFLSFG
-301 LSLFPIGFSFL
+301 LSLFPIGLSFL

-343 TLIQQRTPEQLM
+343 TLIQQRTPKQLM

-387 VYWVLIPTGMLICLI
+387 VYWVLIPTGVLICLI

-409 LKRMAAAEKNKKDIC
+409 LKRMEAAE
-424 KSRCPF
+424 
-430 SDGGDDRDRTDD
+430 
-442 LLNAIQTRSQLSY
+442 
-455 TPIFTC
+455 
-461 RAAGPA
+461 
-467 TQRRILY
+467 
-474 PPLPHLSSIFF
+474 
-485 LFFWPLLQRGRGRS
+485 
-499 LFLTVRAWRALSSP
+499 
-513 SPRSPEYGSG
+513 
-523 TGRSV
+523 
-528 KNSPGSV
+528 
-535 PGTPPPARDGTSG
+535 